1 METYKINAVLL
12 GVVRRED
19 RDMILIRI
27 GDEVVE
33 CTPSYAAMVA
43 SHIDGLVSLF
53 DDPGDSPVPGE
64 GSVPPITQAQA
75 H

>member
-53 DDPGDSPVPGE
+53 DDPEDVPVPGSE
-64 GSVPPITQAQA
+64 APPTVQARV

>member
-1 METYKINAVLL
+1 METCRINAVLL
-12 GVVRRED
+12 GVVRRGD

-53 DDPGDSPVPGE
+53 DDPEDVPVPGSE
-64 GSVPPITQAQA
+64 APPTVQARV

>member
-1 METYKINAVLL
+1 METCRINAITL
-12 GVVRRED
+12 GVVHRED
-19 RDMILIRI
+19 KDMIVIRI
-27 GDEVVE
+27 GDETFE

-53 DDPGDSPVPGE
+53 EDPEDAPVPGE
-64 GSVPPITQAQA
+64 GTVPPITQAQA